1 MPSLADL
8 QTLSD
13 LPALA
18 ELPAFAELPTLPEL
32 PTLTELITAT
42 HSPEAA
48 TAFASST
55 LSRANRSAL
64 AVVGL
69 GLMHRFLPVARACC
83 AMSAVYA
90 VALRSAVAAP
100 AYLVAGRLYADGVRV
115 FGGAG
120 SCGEETMPFLRDDL
134 DWDGH
139 MWVVIG
145 EYLADITL
153 IVTARSPGAA
163 DALSALV
170 SREFAPDSRLMIA
183 KAADIGSLGLEYR
196 PEYVL
201 TPEEVDA
208 LARGAEAWLPQQE

>member
-8 QTLSD
+8 QTLPD
-13 LPALA
+13 LPAL
-18 ELPAFAELPTLPEL
+18 PELPTLPEL
-32 PTLTELITAT
+32 STLPELIAAT

-48 TAFASST
+48 TAFASCK
-55 LSRANRSAL
+55 LPRAGRSAL

-69 GLMHRFLPVARACC
+69 GLMHRFLPVPRACC
-83 AMSAVYA
+83 AMSALYA

-120 SCGEETMPFLRDDL
+120 ACADETMPFLRDDL

-139 MWVVIG
+139 MWVAIG

-153 IVTARSPGAA
+153 LVTARSPGAA
-163 DALSALV
+163 DALAALV

-183 KAADIGSLGLEYR
+183 KAADTGSLGLDYR
-196 PEYVL
+196 PDYVL

-208 LARGAEAWLPQQE
+208 LARGAEAWLPLQE

>member
-1 MPSLADL
+1 MP
-8 QTLSD
+8 TLPD
-13 LPALA
+13 
-18 ELPAFAELPTLPEL
+18 LPTLPA
-32 PTLTELITAT
+32 LIAAT

-48 TAFASST
+48 TAFASCT
-55 LSRANRSAL
+55 LSPAGRSAL
-64 AVVGL
+64 AHVGT
-69 GLMHRFLPVARACC
+69 GLMRRFPPVPRACC

-90 VALRSAVAAP
+90 AALRSAAEEP
-100 AYLVAGRLYADGVRV
+100 AYLVAGGLYADGVRV
-115 FGGAG
+115 FGAAGA
-120 SCGEETMPFLRDDL
+120 CLAEAMPFLRDDL

-139 MWVVIG
+139 MWVVVG

-170 SREFAPDSRLMIA
+170 SREFAADSRLMIA

>member
-1 MPSLADL
+1 M
-8 QTLSD
+8 
-13 LPALA
+13 
-18 ELPAFAELPTLPEL
+18 PTLPNL
-32 PTLTELITAT
+32 PARSERPALLEPNSLTDLIAAT

-48 TAFASST
+48 TAFASCA
-55 LSRANRSAL
+55 LSRAGRTAL

-69 GLMHRFLPVARACC
+69 DLMQRFPPVPRACC

-115 FGGAG
+115 FGAAG
-120 SCGEETMPFLRDDL
+120 SCGDEVMPFLRDDL

-139 MWVVIG
+139 MWVAIG

-153 IVTARSPGAA
+153 LVTARSPGAA
-163 DALSALV
+163 DALEALV
-170 SREFAPDSRLMIA
+170 SREFDSDSRLMIA
-183 KAADIGSLGLEYR
+183 KAANVRSLGLDYR

-208 LARGAEAWLPQQE
+208 LARGAEAWLPQRA

>member
-8 QTLSD
+8 QTLPDLSALPE
-13 LPALA
+13 LPAL
-18 ELPAFAELPTLPEL
+18 AELPTLPEL
-32 PTLTELITAT
+32 IAAT
-42 HSPEAA
+42 HSSEAA
-48 TAFASST
+48 IAFASST

-69 GLMHRFLPVARACC
+69 GLMHRFLPVPRACC
-83 AMSAVYA
+83 AMSALYA

-100 AYLVAGRLYADGVRV
+100 AYLVAGKLYADGVRV
-115 FGGAG
+115 YGEAG
-120 SCGEETMPFLRDDL
+120 SCAEETMPFLRDDL

-139 MWVVIG
+139 MWVAIG

-153 IVTARSPGAA
+153 LVTARSPGSA
-163 DALSALV
+163 DALASLV
-170 SREFAPDSRLMIA
+170 SREFAADSRLMIA
-183 KAADIGSLGLEYR
+183 KAADTGSLGLEYR

-208 LARGAEAWLPQQE
+208 LARGAEAWLPLQE